1 MSEFIKR
8 LLVTGACLALIL
20 MAGVPVL
27 MTSSTAPAEAAAS
40 GVSVLA
46 LAAIVR
52 RWQAVRPTG
61 AVTLPARLVSQPATR
76 LK

>member
-8 LLVTGACLALIL
+8 LLVTVACLMLVLA
-20 MAGVPVL
+20 AGVPAFL
-27 MTSSTAPAEAAAS
+27 AAPTAPFEAAAS

-46 LAAIVR
+46 LATLVR
-52 RWQAVRPTG
+52 RWHAAPARSGG
-61 AVTLPARLVSQPATR
+61 AVTLVSQAATR

>member
-8 LLVTGACLALIL
+8 LLVTGACLVLVLA
-20 MAGVPVL
+20 AGVPAFL
-27 MTSSTAPAEAAAS
+27 ATPTAPFEAAAS

-46 LAAIVR
+46 LAALVR
-52 RWQAVRPTG
+52 RWHAAPAPRGG
-61 AVTLPARLVSQPATR
+61 AVTLVSQTATR

>member
-8 LLVTGACLALIL
+8 LLVTGACLVLVLA
-20 MAGVPVL
+20 AGVPAFL
-27 MTSSTAPAEAAAS
+27 ATPTAPFEAAAS

-46 LAAIVR
+46 LAALVR
-52 RWQAVRPTG
+52 RWHSAPASRGG
-61 AVTLPARLVSQPATR
+61 AVTLVSQTATR